1 MDIDDNMMMT
11 IMVMMVMIV
20 LPNYLLT
27 YLPIIILIGN
37 NHK

>member
-11 IMVMMVMIV
+11 IMMMMVMIV
-20 LPNYLLT
+20 LHNYLPT